1 MTGSRKVGDC
11 NWRNM
16 NRKLDD
22 NEIHEKVGDASP
34 PLAVRCNVN
43 GQLAPTDGAIRLVC
57 CSFCRQRPS
66 ATLETLNYK
75 EMLRNPSTAPLM
87 QCLEKLLAL
96 LLKK

>member
-34 PLAVRCNVN
+34 PPRSSV
-43 GQLAPTDGAIRLVC
+43 
-57 CSFCRQRPS
+57 QRERS
-66 ATLETLNYK
+66 A
-75 EMLRNPSTAPLM
+75 RAD
-87 QCLEKLLAL
+87 
-96 LLKK
+96 